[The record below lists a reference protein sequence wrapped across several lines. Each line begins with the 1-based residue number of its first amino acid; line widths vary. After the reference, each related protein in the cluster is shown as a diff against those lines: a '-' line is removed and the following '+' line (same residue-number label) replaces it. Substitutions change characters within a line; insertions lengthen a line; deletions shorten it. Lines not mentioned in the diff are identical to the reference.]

1 MPVFWDGDDDDA
13 VAAAAI
19 PLIALADV
27 AIVVALIVRVVVG
40 VVLKLTVRDLL
51 CQGRWNLH
59 FLTSS
64 FSLSL
69 FITQTHTHI
78 QCNVTDQCDQTL
90 KLKAAEFRPKVAQ
103 KSSKSRF

>member
-1 MPVFWDGDDDDA
+1 MPVFWDGDDDA
-13 VAAAAI
+13 VAAAI

-27 AIVVALIVRVVVG
+27 AIVVALIVRAVVG

-69 FITQTHTHI
+69 FITQTQKHPYTM
-78 QCNVTDQCDQTL
+78 QYDQTL